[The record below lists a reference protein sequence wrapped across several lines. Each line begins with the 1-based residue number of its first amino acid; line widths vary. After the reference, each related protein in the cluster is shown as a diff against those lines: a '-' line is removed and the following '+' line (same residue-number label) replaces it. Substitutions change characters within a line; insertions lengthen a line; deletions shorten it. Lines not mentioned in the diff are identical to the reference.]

1 MSMNNNVIDMA
12 TSPLVEAANAV
23 NSRVVKAATCGNAA
37 RALGLADS
45 FRPKSIDIVES
56 SIGRSLDSFGEV
68 NKLPCYKVTCN
79 LHSVNSAKPLRI
91 STTSLRWFFTHF
103 HLLQTGTP
111 HCTLAI
117 RR

>member
-45 FRPKSIDIVES
+45 FRPKSIVVES
-56 SIGRSLDSFGEV
+56 IGLSLDSFGEV

-91 STTSLRWFFTHF
+91 STTSLRWFFMCS